1 MCARTSSVLADSL
14 CSAKFSPP
22 CVFAVRGLRRSRL
35 TVRVQLSSA
44 HHVFLLCR
52 RSRLTVRVQLSSAH
66 HVFLLCADFV
76 SLGLTVRVQLNRAHH
91 VFLLCADFVGLG

>member
-44 HHVFLLCR
+44 HHVFLLC
-52 RSRLTVRVQLSSAH
+52 
-66 HVFLLCADFV
+66 ADFV

-91 VFLLCADFVGLG
+91 VFLLCVDFVGLG